1 MRRNHY
7 NKGTF
12 RLTILKLKTDVMNK
26 KQFTQFMNS
35 HGGEIRYSGNN
46 RVMYVHK
53 LSKEKQDELFKK
65 MVDSEMKLDFRVL
78 FQ

>member
-1 MRRNHY
+1 
-7 NKGTF
+7 
-12 RLTILKLKTDVMNK
+12 MNK

-35 HGGEIRYSGNN
+35 HGGETRYSGNN

-53 LSKEKQDELFKK
+53 LNKEKQDELFKK